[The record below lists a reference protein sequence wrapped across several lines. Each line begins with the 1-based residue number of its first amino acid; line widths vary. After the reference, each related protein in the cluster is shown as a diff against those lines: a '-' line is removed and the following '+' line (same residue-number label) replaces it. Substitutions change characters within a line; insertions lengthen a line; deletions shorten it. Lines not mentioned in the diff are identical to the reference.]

1 MNIASSK
8 GGGGPTA
15 AQLFEMRNTT
25 PHLLQ
30 RYDMYCD
37 SNFYLLENYLFIF
50 NGKYMLQFKILNW
63 Y

>member
-8 GGGGPTA
+8 GEGDQ
-15 AQLFEMRNTT
+15 QLHNYLKWEILT

-37 SNFYLLENYLFIF
+37 SNFYLLEKYLFIF
-50 NGKYMLQFKILNW
+50 NEKYMLQI
-63 Y
+63 